1 MAGLSFKVLV
11 VDDEAH
17 IVELARLYL
26 SREGYDVEGVGDGTQ
41 ALARFAQTKPDLV
54 ILDIMLPGTDGLTI
68 CKEIRKQSQVP
79 IIMLTA
85 RDEVTDKV
93 VGLEVGA
100 DDYLTKPFHPQE
112 LVARAKALL
121 RRARTEPDQPKL
133 VRAGKL
139 EVDIERHE
147 VRFGAER
154 VQLRPKEFDLLA
166 LLARYPGRVFQRSEL
181 LDLVWGY
188 DFPGYTRTVDV
199 HVQQVR
205 EKLAA
210 AKVTD
215 PSIQTVW
222 GVGYRLELAGALT
235 WVFVRDLEFQS
246 TQVQLDRQVM
256 PAAAEVKFQEC
267 FVKTRAAGP
276 CRLDSST
283 DYVERL
289 NTLVAPAVGGNRLLL
304 LDSQRRVVYDSN
316 PDSRALGLQMPIVQ
330 STRVAN
336 VGEVRASFGGQD
348 YFAAAFKITPGRNP
362 LFASFVVIAQP
373 QSLAATAAAGD
384 LATRL
389 LEAGGAALIVAMLL
403 ILLVSRSMT
412 MPLTQLASAAEDV
425 AAGNYA
431 RRVSI
436 KGQDELGMLGS
447 AFNRM
452 AEAVERSR
460 KVQRDFLANVSHE
473 LKTPLTSLIG

>member
-1 MAGLSFKVLV
+1 VGAALTPKILV
-11 VDDEAH
+11 VDDERN

-26 SREGYDVEGVGDGTQ
+26 TREGFEVEGVGDGGQ
-41 ALARFAQTKPDLV
+41 AVAKFGQLKPDLV

-121 RRARTEPDQPKL
+121 RRARSEPDLPKL

-139 EVDIERHE
+139 EIDIDRHE
-147 VRFGAER
+147 VRFESQR

-166 LLARYPGRVFQRSEL
+166 LLARHPGRVFQRSEL

-222 GVGYRLELAGALT
+222 GVGYRLELAG
-235 WVFVRDLEFQS
+235 S
-246 TQVQLDRQVM
+246 
-256 PAAAEVKFQEC
+256 
-267 FVKTRAAGP
+267 
-276 CRLDSST
+276 
-283 DYVERL
+283 
-289 NTLVAPAVGGNRLLL
+289 
-304 LDSQRRVVYDSN
+304 
-316 PDSRALGLQMPIVQ
+316 
-330 STRVAN
+330 
-336 VGEVRASFGGQD
+336 
-348 YFAAAFKITPGRNP
+348 
-362 LFASFVVIAQP
+362 
-373 QSLAATAAAGD
+373 
-384 LATRL
+384 
-389 LEAGGAALIVAMLL
+389 
-403 ILLVSRSMT
+403 
-412 MPLTQLASAAEDV
+412 
-425 AAGNYA
+425 
-431 RRVSI
+431 
-436 KGQDELGMLGS
+436 
-447 AFNRM
+447 
-452 AEAVERSR
+452 
-460 KVQRDFLANVSHE
+460 
-473 LKTPLTSLIG
+473 

>member
-26 SREGYDVEGVGDGTQ
+26 TREGYEVEGVGDGAQ
-41 ALARFAQTKPDLV
+41 ALARFGQVKPDLV

-121 RRARTEPDQPKL
+121 RRARLEPDQPKL
-133 VRAGKL
+133 IRAGKL
-139 EVDIERHE
+139 EVDLERHE
-147 VRFGAER
+147 VRLGSAR

-166 LLARYPGRVFQRSEL
+166 LLARHPGRVFQRSEL

-199 HVQQVR
+199 HVQQLR

-210 AKVTD
+210 AKISE

-222 GVGYRLELAGALT
+222 GVGYRLELA
-235 WVFVRDLEFQS
+235 
-246 TQVQLDRQVM
+246 
-256 PAAAEVKFQEC
+256 
-267 FVKTRAAGP
+267 
-276 CRLDSST
+276 
-283 DYVERL
+283 
-289 NTLVAPAVGGNRLLL
+289 
-304 LDSQRRVVYDSN
+304 
-316 PDSRALGLQMPIVQ
+316 
-330 STRVAN
+330 
-336 VGEVRASFGGQD
+336 AS
-348 YFAAAFKITPGRNP
+348 
-362 LFASFVVIAQP
+362 
-373 QSLAATAAAGD
+373 
-384 LATRL
+384 
-389 LEAGGAALIVAMLL
+389 
-403 ILLVSRSMT
+403 
-412 MPLTQLASAAEDV
+412 
-425 AAGNYA
+425 
-431 RRVSI
+431 
-436 KGQDELGMLGS
+436 
-447 AFNRM
+447 
-452 AEAVERSR
+452 
-460 KVQRDFLANVSHE
+460 
-473 LKTPLTSLIG
+473 